1 MTLALVLAFSLA
13 AVGFTAPDP
22 PRATA
27 NITGIEF
34 QKVESR
40 LEVLVKVEGDFNY
53 ETFEL
58 TAPKRLVID
67 ITPIGQIS
75 AAPSIS
81 INDTGV
87 IAVRTAR
94 FKADTGRVVFD
105 LTEKSPSHRVSKV
118 EAGLVILFWIEPAG
132 RPADLKDEAV
142 PAKKPEAKP
151 VPKKPRP
158 EKRQPASQPYSGSAF
173 GQEKEFF
180 FQLRGGLGLFPK
192 PNNESVKTFDLY
204 GETATLKEN
213 YKLKMSLAFDA
224 KFGKF
229 FKPKLK
235 AGIGVTLW
243 TVQYDGIYD
252 FTLPHPFTENSPR
265 TAIFTENLKDTVF
278 NFYAFALFKVMDSEK
293 MKLWLGPAAG
303 FATGKFQT
311 LGDFELEDKSPFA
324 SSDISLATTEYVED
338 SASGITISGI
348 ADLEYI
354 LSPSLSL
361 LLNGDLHYFNPKIQN
376 TGKRLNFII
385 VQLTLGL
392 QILF

>member
-1 MTLALVLAFSLA
+1 MTLVFVLTFGLA
-13 AVGFTAPDP
+13 AAGFAAPDP
-22 PRATA
+22 PQATA

-58 TAPKRLVID
+58 TGPKRLVID
-67 ITPIGQIS
+67 VTPIGQIT
-75 AAPSIS
+75 AAPSLP

-87 IAVRTAR
+87 IGVRTAR
-94 FKADTGRVVFD
+94 FKADTGRIVFD
-105 LTEKSPSHRVSKV
+105 LAEKSPSHRVSKV
-118 EAGLVILFWIEPAG
+118 EAGLVVMFWMEAAG

-151 VPKKPRP
+151 VPEKPRP
-158 EKRQPASQPYSGSAF
+158 EKRQPASQAFAGSAF
-173 GQEKEFF
+173 GPEKEFF

-192 PNNESVKTFDLY
+192 PSNESVKTFDLY

-229 FKPKLK
+229 FTPKLK
-235 AGIGVTLW
+235 AGIGATLW
-243 TVQYDGIYD
+243 AFQYDGIYD

-265 TAIFTENLKDTVF
+265 TVIFTEDLKDRVF
-278 NFYAFALFKVMDSEK
+278 NFYAFALFKVMESEK
-293 MKLWLGPAAG
+293 LRLWLGPAAG
-303 FATGKFQT
+303 FATGNFQT
-311 LGDFELEDKSPFA
+311 LGDYHLEDKSPFS
-324 SSDISLATTEYVED
+324 SSDVSMTETEYVED

-348 ADLEYI
+348 ADLEYV

-361 LLNGDLHYFNPKIQN
+361 LLNADFHYFNPKIEN
-376 TGKRLNFII
+376 TGKRLNFI
-385 VQLTLGL
+385 VAQLTLGL
-392 QILF
+392 QVFF